1 LTGTAEPAPSPFRA
15 FARIAALI
23 LLFLACLP
31 LHLIAKRGGRRSP
44 WPRRFLRAAT
54 EIIGARITTSGAPI
68 APQTLL
74 ISNHVTWL
82 DIAILGAATGCAFVS
97 KDEVRTTPLIG
108 WLADQ
113 NRTLYIRR
121 SHRSGALDQAAAITS
136 ALRDQQP
143 LALFPEG
150 TTGNGGHLLP
160 FRSALLA
167 AVAPPPPGVVVRP
180 VAIDYGPA
188 MRIFGW
194 PRGESGK
201 ANALRIL
208 GRRGATPVIVRLLDP
223 IPASADRKAIAN
235 AARETIAAA
244 LAAAAHETNAA
255 ALAASN
261 LARPIL

>member
-1 LTGTAEPAPSPFRA
+1 MTGTAEPVPSPFRA

-23 LLFLACLP
+23 LLFLACFP
-31 LHLIAKRGGRRSP
+31 PHLIAKRGGRPSP
-44 WPRRFLRAAT
+44 WPRRFLRAAA
-54 EIIGARITTSGAPI
+54 EIIGARITTNGAPI
-68 APQTLL
+68 APHTLL
-74 ISNHVTWL
+74 ISNHITWL
-82 DIAILGAATGCAFVS
+82 DIAVLGAATDCAFVS

-121 SHRSGALDQAAAITS
+121 SHRRGALDQAAAITS
-136 ALRDQQP
+136 ALRNQQP

-150 TTGNGGHLLP
+150 TTGTGSHLLP

-188 MRIFGW
+188 ARIFGW

-208 GRRGATPVIVRLLDP
+208 GHRGTTPVIVSLLDP
-223 IPASADRKAIAN
+223 IPPSGDRKAIAKF
-235 AARETIAAA
+235 ARDAIAAA
-244 LAAAAHETNAA
+244 LAAAAHESNAA
-255 ALAASN
+255 ALTASN
-261 LARPIL
+261 PTRPIL